1 MKVPLTKLPISKR
14 DIKNVNKVL
23 LSGQLVQGKE
33 VEELENNAGKLL
45 GTNQVIAVTS
55 GTSTMH
61 LALIASGIGP
71 GDEVI
76 VPAFSY
82 IATANVVELVGAKP
96 IFVDIDLDT
105 FNIDVDKIEREITK
119 KTKAIIP
126 VHEFGMPAEM
136 KMILSIAKKYGLVVI
151 EDAACALGARYKN
164 QPVGTF
170 GDFGSFSLH
179 PRKSITSGEGGLL
192 VVKNKEKYKLIKA
205 LRNHGITPGKMG
217 PEFSY
222 AGFNYR
228 MTDIQAALV
237 KGQLKRLKEITKR
250 REKLFKRYNKILDL
264 SWVKKP
270 AIAEFAE
277 PSFQSYHLILSKDIN
292 RGLLIKHLLSKG
304 VQSTYGAQCIPSTKF
319 YSKKYTLNKKKFSN
333 AQLAYNKGLV
343 IPLFDSMS
351 AKDCFEVFEAL
362 RTFKQ

>member
-136 KMILSIAKKYGLVVI
+136 KMILSIAKKYGLVDEI
-151 EDAACALGARYKN
+151 
-164 QPVGTF
+164 
-170 GDFGSFSLH
+170 
-179 PRKSITSGEGGLL
+179 
-192 VVKNKEKYKLIKA
+192 
-205 LRNHGITPGKMG
+205 
-217 PEFSY
+217 
-222 AGFNYR
+222 
-228 MTDIQAALV
+228 
-237 KGQLKRLKEITKR
+237 LK
-250 REKLFKRYNKILDL
+250 
-264 SWVKKP
+264 
-270 AIAEFAE
+270 
-277 PSFQSYHLILSKDIN
+277 
-292 RGLLIKHLLSKG
+292 
-304 VQSTYGAQCIPSTKF
+304 
-319 YSKKYTLNKKKFSN
+319 
-333 AQLAYNKGLV
+333 
-343 IPLFDSMS
+343 
-351 AKDCFEVFEAL
+351 
-362 RTFKQ
+362 